1 LEDVDPEGAEK
12 LLDALGMGNSVIEGA
27 MCKVWTKSKGSVL
40 SHSLYL
46 TEDLFQHHVLDG
58 YRYPGLCLADQV
70 VFRCRLVEETS
81 FCEELQQFW
90 ADWVSFY
97 VFLSN
102 SNVVS
107 DKFQNDVAI
116 SVNPEDN
123 GVYLLETFPGIK
135 ARALREECS
144 DRPLS
149 YFKLKW
155 RYRDSLAEQQ
165 QMLKEVLGRHYDP
178 SYRDFLMFL
187 RSEEFDFTQPQYIGE
202 GSFGRV
208 YCVPWESKSSDD
220 FSLDKVY
227 TKNVAVKIPR
237 IRQDYG
243 SPGMKTFVQ
252 KVSPG
257 LHFVMR

>member
-1 LEDVDPEGAEK
+1 
-12 LLDALGMGNSVIEGA
+12 MGNSVTEGA
-27 MCKVWTKSKGSVL
+27 MCKVWANSKESVL

-46 TEDLFQHHVLDG
+46 TEDLFQHHVLHG
-58 YRYPGLCLADQV
+58 YRYPGFCLADRV
-70 VFRCRLVEETS
+70 VFRCRRVEETS
-81 FCEELQQFW
+81 FCEELRQFW
-90 ADWVSFY
+90 ADWVSFHT
-97 VFLSN
+97 FLSN
-102 SNVVS
+102 HNVVS

-116 SVNPEDN
+116 SVNPEDM

-135 ARALREECS
+135 ARALREKYS

-155 RYRDSLAEQQ
+155 HYRDFLAEQH
-165 QMLKEVLGRHYDP
+165 QMLKEVLGPHYDP

-187 RSEEFDFTQPQYIGE
+187 RSEEFDFTQSQYIGE

-220 FSLDKVY
+220 LSLGEVY
-227 TKNVAVKIPR
+227 TRNVAVKIPR

-243 SPGMKTFVQ
+243 SLGMKTFVQ
-252 KVSPG
+252 EVRPT
-257 LHFVMR
+257 LHFVMI